1 MSPNRALLTF
11 HADYRKWYFAARLD
25 LDDAVGHTQNPNLQ
39 RYPERGGGQNH
50 LERSLTGDLEHW
62 RLAMNNMSQH
72 GRMRQIALYGYYG
85 SPISRTALTPHFH
98 LFTRD
103 QAKSLLMVGS
113 CNENE
118 MTIA

>member
-1 MSPNRALLTF
+1 MMHLLDSCASPIRAVLTF

-39 RYPERGGGQNH
+39 RLHSERGGGRNH
-50 LERSLTGDLEHW
+50 LERSLTGDLERW

-72 GRMRQIALYGYYG
+72 GRMRQIANFQNRIDPVPEDSTSARL
-85 SPISRTALTPHFH
+85 SSHFH

-103 QAKSLLMVGS
+103 QG
-113 CNENE
+113 
-118 MTIA
+118 